1 MRPASAESMPQMQA
15 YILHDIRKGQVSEMK
30 KVILILVD
38 GLGPDFE
45 PGIIFEHAN
54 ICDIA
59 PTITTLM
66 GIEAVAEWEG
76 KSLLC

>member
-38 GLGPDFE
+38 GLWPDALE
-45 PGIIFEHAN
+45 TCGNPY
-54 ICDIA
+54 
-59 PTITTLM
+59 
-66 GIEAVAEWEG
+66 G
-76 KSLLC
+76 KELLQKSA